1 MLPIQMRTQMTCVS
15 AAVVSLVSISAWV
28 MASPQDSPEQLQAVG
43 KVEKIDSGVRAQ
55 AKDGGSIRVLIT
67 LMQQPQTETYR
78 RAEARH
84 QTSLD
89 GATDRYMQAVH
100 QGSVPDNVRTLAAV
114 MDSII
119 LATRQETFQE
129 VRQQIQAEQDCLAAR
144 LAGLG
149 ATDIHR

>member
-1 MLPIQMRTQMTCVS
+1 MPYV
-15 AAVVSLVSISAWV
+15 A
-28 MASPQDSPEQLQAVG
+28 DSDANSNDMCQCGGRVLGVDFRLGDGQPARLTRA
-43 KVEKIDSGVRAQ
+43 KIDSGVRAQ